1 MTDDNVQAGVLLG
14 QAIYGLGLAAGL
26 VGAADV
32 EHQSGVLDL
41 GDPVD
46 EDRHLGAVDREITVV
61 AGKAAAH
68 RDLELEDVGVQIVDE
83 VLEDLLGAAAEGVEH
98 DRGFEAVRVLL
109 GAFHGVLV
117 LQAVQD
123 ALQQDGLLDVVFVH
137 DVHEGLNEVLLVSLA
152 LGDDTELFA
161 GGPATVAVAQ
171 GAQLSGLAHG
181 ADVVKDVGVCVDLLH
196 FVLLTSNNV

>member
-1 MTDDNVQAGVLLG
+1 M
-14 QAIYGLGLAAGL
+14 
-26 VGAADV
+26 
-32 EHQSGVLDL
+32 
-41 GDPVD
+41 
-46 EDRHLGAVDREITVV
+46 V

-98 DRGFEAVRVLL
+98 HRGFEAVRVLL

-161 GGPATVAVAQ
+161 GGPATVAVA
-171 GAQLSGLAHG
+171 
-181 ADVVKDVGVCVDLLH
+181 
-196 FVLLTSNNV
+196 